1 MVQKFLKVSFTDV
14 TGDALA
20 KCFSCHFEPVISI
33 CFTCR
38 TVHRVAGSDMT
49 EVTVYIHTAVR
60 YSILKNIKRRQE
72 QSQLF
77 HMN

>member
-1 MVQKFLKVSFTDV
+1 MVQKFLKVSFTNV

-60 YSILKNIKRRQE
+60 YSILLKYKEEARTK
-72 QSQLF
+72 SAF
-77 HMN
+77 S